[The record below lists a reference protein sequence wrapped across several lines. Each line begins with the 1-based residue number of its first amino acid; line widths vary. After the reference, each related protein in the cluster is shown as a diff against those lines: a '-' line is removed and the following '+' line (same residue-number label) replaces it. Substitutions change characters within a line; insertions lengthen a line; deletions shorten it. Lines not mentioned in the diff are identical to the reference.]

1 MTMRAVS
8 IILPTFNR
16 TNYLRA
22 AIDSVF
28 AQTFADWE
36 MIIVDDGSAD
46 ETKQF
51 LRGIADPRVRTIW
64 LPHSGNPSLVRNT
77 GIRSAGGRYLAF
89 LDSDDIWI
97 ATKLEMQI
105 AAMRERPDRRWSCTH
120 CALIDDKGFPIVNHD
135 LASQV
140 PADGWILESL
150 LTLKAQI
157 AMAAVVAQRD
167 LVGEIGGFDECLL
180 FGEYLDLCVRLAMRS
195 EVASLADPLCLVRV
209 HTESYSADRV
219 AEYEGWLQFYGKMA
233 TLVPDPRLRTI
244 CRRIRADKSIVLAG
258 LYADRTNYRASWR
271 SMANAAR
278 FSWMFPRWW
287 LGAAKTMVRPLVR
300 H

>member
-1 MTMRAVS
+1 MTVPAVS

-36 MIIVDDGSAD
+36 MIIVDDGSDD

-51 LRGIADPRVRTIW
+51 LRGTTDPRVRTIW

-120 CALIDDKGFPIVNHD
+120 
-135 LASQV
+135 
-140 PADGWILESL
+140 
-150 LTLKAQI
+150 
-157 AMAAVVAQRD
+157 
-167 LVGEIGGFDECLL
+167 
-180 FGEYLDLCVRLAMRS
+180 
-195 EVASLADPLCLVRV
+195 
-209 HTESYSADRV
+209 
-219 AEYEGWLQFYGKMA
+219 
-233 TLVPDPRLRTI
+233 
-244 CRRIRADKSIVLAG
+244 
-258 LYADRTNYRASWR
+258 
-271 SMANAAR
+271 
-278 FSWMFPRWW
+278 
-287 LGAAKTMVRPLVR
+287 
-300 H
+300 